1 MVRTTHTVSKR
12 VVLASLVLCMATA
25 IAQPIIGKVI
35 GVSDGDTVDVLNDNK
50 TVHRI
55 RLSGIDAPEKAQ
67 PFGQRAKEHLSTFVF
82 GKRVEVIGN
91 KIDKYGRTV
100 GKVNGID
107 ANLEQVKAGLLG
119 TTKNMR
125 MNNRPTI
132 EQSMRLPRKA
142 RALNAP
148 AYGASANKYRRGNG
162 GMVAKERALFQ
173 MQRRL
178 AHVALNRYV
187 LENVVASTASHLMES
202 GNIKSKVRL
211 IVHI

>member
-91 KIDKYGRTV
+91 KID
-100 GKVNGID
+100 KVNGID